1 MRYVSKETVLGSL
14 VACAALAAPA
24 SGAETTTSASCP
36 TPSGRTVVRT
46 LALPGPPH
54 QVLARG
60 DTLWVTLR
68 RPGERARVVRLDAR
82 TGRVDRSFPL
92 EGLPDRLIYGF
103 GSLWIPEEVRGKP
116 GGTLVRLD
124 PRSGRVLAEIR
135 APAPRLFG
143 ATLTVTPAAVWIG
156 GADTRLDTSSIFVVD
171 PRGNAI
177 VRRLGLKVTTVVALV
192 ARGPEVWA
200 SGWESIVKL
209 SPTGRLLFRQ
219 RIGGVAFSIAL
230 APDGVWGAQQFFGHK
245 YRKPQP
251 PARRLVRVTTS
262 PRHLTVVPLEATPG
276 GIASAAGAA
285 WVVFFPDQRR
295 RAILRVSGTPPV
307 PQTVPVRGLPGA
319 IAPASDGVWVAEHD
333 PNELSKV
340 C

>member
-1 MRYVSKETVLGSL
+1 MRYVAREAVLGSL
-14 VACAALAAPA
+14 AACAALVAPA
-24 SGAETTTSASCP
+24 SGADTTTSPGCP

-46 LALPGPPH
+46 LLLPGPPR

-60 DTLWVTLR
+60 DTLWVTLQ
-68 RPGERARVVRLDAR
+68 RPGGRARVIRLDAR

-92 EGLPDRLIYGF
+92 EGVPDRLVYGF
-103 GSLWIPEEVRGKP
+103 GSLWIPEEIRGKP
-116 GGTLVRLD
+116 GGTLIRLD

-156 GADTRLDTSSIFVVD
+156 GADTRLDTSSIFLVD
-171 PRGNAI
+171 PRKNAV
-177 VRRLGLKVTTVVALV
+177 VRRFGVKGTTVVALV
-192 ARGPEVWA
+192 ARGPAVWA

-209 SPTGRLLFRQ
+209 SPAGRLLFRQ

-230 APDGVWGAQQFFGHK
+230 APDGVWGAQQFFGRK

-251 PARRLVRVTTS
+251 LARRLVRVATS
-262 PRHLTVVPLEATPG
+262 PRHLTVVPLDATPG
-276 GIASAAGAA
+276 SVAFAAGSA

-295 RAILRVSGTPPV
+295 HAILRVSGTPPV
-307 PQTVPVRGLPGA
+307 AETVPLHGLPGA
-319 IAPASDGVWVAEHD
+319 IAPASDGVWIAERD

>member
-1 MRYVSKETVLGSL
+1 MRHVSKELFLGSL
-14 VACAALAAPA
+14 AACLALVAPA
-24 SGAETTTSASCP
+24 SGAEKTASTSCP

-46 LALPGPPH
+46 LPLPGPPH
-54 QVLARG
+54 QVLARR

-68 RPGERARVVRLDAR
+68 RPGGRARVVRLDPR
-82 TGRVDRSFPL
+82 TGRVKRSFPL
-92 EGLPDRLIYGF
+92 EGIPDRLVYGF
-103 GSLWIPEEVRGKP
+103 GSLWIPQEIPSKP
-116 GGTLVRLD
+116 GGTLFRLD

-156 GADTRLDTSSIFVVD
+156 GADTRLDTSSIFLVD
-171 PRGNAI
+171 PRKNVV
-177 VRRLGLKVTTVVALV
+177 VRRFGVQGTTVVALV
-192 ARGPEVWA
+192 ARSQAVWA

-209 SPTGRLLFRQ
+209 SPAGRVLFRQ
-219 RIGGVAFSIAL
+219 GIGGVAFSIAVG
-230 APDGVWGAQQFFGHK
+230 PDGVWGAQQFFGRK

-262 PRHLTVVPLEATPG
+262 PRHLAVVPLDATPG
-276 GIASAAGAA
+276 AVASAAGAT

-295 RAILRVSGTPPV
+295 HAILRVSGTPPV
-307 PQTVPVRGLPGA
+307 PETVPLRGVPGA
-319 IAPASDGVWVAEHD
+319 IAPTSNGVWVAEHD

>member
-1 MRYVSKETVLGSL
+1 MRHVSKELSLGSL
-14 VACAALAAPA
+14 AACLALVAPA
-24 SGAETTTSASCP
+24 SGAEKTASTSCP

-46 LALPGPPH
+46 LPLPGPPH

-68 RPGERARVVRLDAR
+68 RPGGRARVVRLDPR
-82 TGRVDRSFPL
+82 TGRVKRSFPL
-92 EGLPDRLIYGF
+92 EGIPDRLVYGF
-103 GSLWIPEEVRGKP
+103 GSLWIPQEIRGRP

-135 APAPRLFG
+135 APGPRLFG
-143 ATLTVTPAAVWIG
+143 ATLTVAPARVWIG
-156 GADTRLDTSSIFVVD
+156 GADTRLDTSSIFLVD
-171 PRGNAI
+171 PRRNAV
-177 VRRLGLKVTTVVALV
+177 VRRFGVTGTTVVALV
-192 ARGPEVWA
+192 SRGPTVWA

-209 SPTGRLLFRQ
+209 SPAGRLLFRQ

-251 PARRLVRVTTS
+251 LARRLVRVTTS
-262 PRHLTVVPLEATPG
+262 PHHLTIVPLDATPG
-276 GIASAAGAA
+276 VVASAAGAT
-285 WVVFFPDQRR
+285 WVVFFPEQRR
-295 RAILRVSGTPPV
+295 RAILRITGTPPV
-307 PQTVPVRGLPGA
+307 PETVPLRGLPGA
-319 IAPASDGVWVAEHD
+319 IAQASDGVWVAQRD

>member
-1 MRYVSKETVLGSL
+1 MRHVSREAVLGSL
-14 VACAALAAPA
+14 AACAALVAPC
-24 SGAETTTSASCP
+24 SGAETTTTASCP

-46 LALPGPPH
+46 LPLPGPPH

-68 RPGERARVVRLDAR
+68 RPGGRARVIRLDAR
-82 TGRVDRSFPL
+82 AGRIDRSFPL
-92 EGLPDRLIYGF
+92 EGLPDRLVYGF
-103 GSLWIPEEVRGKP
+103 GSLWIPQEIRGKP
-116 GGTLVRLD
+116 GGTLIRLD

-156 GADTRLDTSSIFVVD
+156 GADTRLDTSSIFLVD
-171 PRGNAI
+171 PRRNAV
-177 VRRLGLKVTTVVALV
+177 VRRFGVIGTTVVALV
-192 ARGPEVWA
+192 ARGPAVWA

-209 SPTGRLLFRQ
+209 SPAGRLLFRQ

-230 APDGVWGAQQFFGHK
+230 APDGVWGAQQFFGRK

-251 PARRLVRVTTS
+251 LARRLVRVATS
-262 PRHLTVVPLEATPG
+262 PRHFTVVPLDATPG
-276 GIASAAGAA
+276 SVDFAAGSA

-295 RAILRVSGTPPV
+295 HAILRVSGTPPV
-307 PQTVPVRGLPGA
+307 PETVPVHGLPVA
-319 IAPASDGVWVAEHD
+319 IAPASDGVWIAEHD

>member
-1 MRYVSKETVLGSL
+1 M
-14 VACAALAAPA
+14 
-24 SGAETTTSASCP
+24 
-36 TPSGRTVVRT
+36 
-46 LALPGPPH
+46 PGPPH

-68 RPGERARVVRLDAR
+68 RPGGRARVIRLDAR
-82 TGRVDRSFPL
+82 TGRVERSFPL
-92 EGLPDRLIYGF
+92 EGLPDRLVYGF
-103 GSLWIPEEVRGKP
+103 GSLWIPQEIRGKP

-124 PRSGRVLAEIR
+124 PSSGRVLAEIR

-156 GADTRLDTSSIFVVD
+156 GADTRLDASSIFLVD
-171 PRGNAI
+171 PRGNAV

-192 ARGPEVWA
+192 GRGPAVWA

-230 APDGVWGAQQFFGHK
+230 ARDGVWGAQQFFGHK

-251 PARRLVRVTTS
+251 LARRLVRVTTT
-262 PRHLTVVPLEATPG
+262 PRHLTVVPLDSTPG
-276 GIASAAGAA
+276 GVASVAGAA
-285 WVVFFPDQRR
+285 WVVFFPHQRR

-307 PQTVPVRGLPGA
+307 PETVPMRGVPGA
-319 IAPASDGVWVAEHD
+319 IAPASDGVWVVERD

>member
-1 MRYVSKETVLGSL
+1 MRHVSKEAVLGSL
-14 VACAALAAPA
+14 AVCAALVAPT
-24 SGAETTTSASCP
+24 SEAETPASASCP

-60 DTLWVTLR
+60 DALWVTLR
-68 RPGERARVVRLDAR
+68 RPGGRASVVRLDAR

-92 EGLPDRLIYGF
+92 QDVPDRLVYGF
-103 GSLWIPEEVRGKP
+103 GSLWIPQEIRGKP
-116 GGTLVRLD
+116 GGTLFRLD
-124 PRSGRVLAEIR
+124 PRSGRILAEIR

-143 ATLTVTPAAVWIG
+143 ATLALTRAAVWIG
-156 GADTRLDTSSIFVVD
+156 GADTRLDASSIFVVD
-171 PRGNAI
+171 PRRNAV
-177 VRRLGLKVTTVVALV
+177 VRRLGVKATSVVALV
-192 ARGPEVWA
+192 ARGPAVWA

-209 SPTGRLLFRQ
+209 SQTGRLLFQQ
-219 RIGGVAFSIAL
+219 RIGGVAFSIAV
-230 APDGVWGAQQFFGHK
+230 APHSVWGAQQFFGRK

-251 PARRLVRVTTS
+251 PARRLLRITTA
-262 PRHLTVVPLEATPG
+262 PRRLTVVPLDATPG
-276 GIASAAGAA
+276 SVAYAAGSA

-295 RAILRVSGTPPV
+295 HAILRVSGMPPV
-307 PQTVPVRGLPGA
+307 PETVFLRGLPGA
-319 IAPASDGVWVAEHD
+319 IAPASDGVWVAAHD

>member
-1 MRYVSKETVLGSL
+1 MRHVSREAVLGSL
-14 VACAALAAPA
+14 AACAALVAPC
-24 SGAETTTSASCP
+24 SGAETTTTASCP

-46 LALPGPPH
+46 LPLPGPPH

-68 RPGERARVVRLDAR
+68 RPGGRARVIRLDAR
-82 TGRVDRSFPL
+82 AGRIDRSFPL
-92 EGLPDRLIYGF
+92 EGLPDRLVYGF
-103 GSLWIPEEVRGKP
+103 GSLWIPQEIRGKP
-116 GGTLVRLD
+116 GGTLIRLD

-156 GADTRLDTSSIFVVD
+156 GADTRLDTRSIFLVD
-171 PRGNAI
+171 PRRNAV
-177 VRRLGLKVTTVVALV
+177 VRRFGVIGTTVVALV
-192 ARGPEVWA
+192 ARGPAVWA

-209 SPTGRLLFRQ
+209 SPAGRLLFRQ

-230 APDGVWGAQQFFGHK
+230 APDGVWGAQQFFGRK

-251 PARRLVRVTTS
+251 LARRLVRVATS
-262 PRHLTVVPLEATPG
+262 PRHFTVVPLDATPG
-276 GIASAAGAA
+276 SVDFAAGSA

-295 RAILRVSGTPPV
+295 HAILRVSGTPPV
-307 PQTVPVRGLPGA
+307 PETVPVHGLPVA
-319 IAPASDGVWVAEHD
+319 IAPASDGVWIAEHD

>member
-1 MRYVSKETVLGSL
+1 MRHVSREAVLGSL
-14 VACAALAAPA
+14 AACAALVAPC
-24 SGAETTTSASCP
+24 SGAETTTTASCP

-46 LALPGPPH
+46 LPLPGPPH

-68 RPGERARVVRLDAR
+68 RPGGRARVIRLDAR
-82 TGRVDRSFPL
+82 AGRIDRSFPL
-92 EGLPDRLIYGF
+92 EGLPDRLVYGF
-103 GSLWIPEEVRGKP
+103 GSLWIPQEIRGKP
-116 GGTLVRLD
+116 GGTLIRLD

-156 GADTRLDTSSIFVVD
+156 GADTRLDTSSIFLVD
-171 PRGNAI
+171 PRRNAV
-177 VRRLGLKVTTVVALV
+177 VRRFGVIGTTVVALV
-192 ARGPEVWA
+192 ARGPAVWA

-209 SPTGRLLFRQ
+209 SPAGRLLFRQ

-230 APDGVWGAQQFFGHK
+230 APDGVWGAQQFFGRK

-251 PARRLVRVTTS
+251 LAHRLVRVATS
-262 PRHLTVVPLEATPG
+262 PRHFTVVPLDATPG
-276 GIASAAGAA
+276 SVDFAAGSA

-295 RAILRVSGTPPV
+295 HAILRVSGTPPV
-307 PQTVPVRGLPGA
+307 PETVPVHGLPVA
-319 IAPASDGVWVAEHD
+319 IAPASDGVWIAEHD

>member
-1 MRYVSKETVLGSL
+1 MQHVSRETVLGAL
-14 VACAALAAPA
+14 AACAALVAPA
-24 SGAETTTSASCP
+24 SGADTTTSTSCP

-46 LALPGPPH
+46 LPLPGPPL

-68 RPGERARVVRLDAR
+68 RRGGRGRVVRLDAR
-82 TGRVDRSFPL
+82 SGRVERSFPL
-92 EGLPDRLIYGF
+92 EGLPDRLVYGF
-103 GSLWIPEEVRGKP
+103 GSLWIPQEIRGKP

-143 ATLTVTPAAVWIG
+143 ATLTVTPTAVWIG
-156 GADTRLDTSSIFVVD
+156 GADTRLDASSIFLVD
-171 PRGNAI
+171 PRKNAV
-177 VRRLGLKVTTVVALV
+177 VRRLGVKVTSGGALV
-192 ARGPEVWA
+192 ARGPVVWA

-230 APDGVWGAQQFFGHK
+230 APDGVWGAQQFFGRK
-245 YRKPQP
+245 YGKPQP
-251 PARRLVRVTTS
+251 AARRLVRITTS
-262 PRHLTVVPLEATPG
+262 PRRLTVVPLDATPG
-276 GIASAAGAA
+276 SIAFAAGSA
-285 WVVFFPDQRR
+285 WVVFFPDQHRHV
-295 RAILRVSGTPPV
+295 ILRVSGMPPV
-307 PQTVPVRGLPGA
+307 PEAVPLPGLPGG
-319 IAPASDGVWVAEHD
+319 IAQASDGVWVAERD

>member
-1 MRYVSKETVLGSL
+1 MRHVSKEAVLGSL
-14 VACAALAAPA
+14 AACAALVAPT
-24 SGAETTTSASCP
+24 SEAETTTSASCP

-46 LALPGPPH
+46 LPLPGPPH

-68 RPGERARVVRLDAR
+68 RPGRRARVIRLDAR
-82 TGRVDRSFPL
+82 TGRIDRSFPL
-92 EGLPDRLIYGF
+92 QGVPARLAYGF
-103 GSLWIPEEVRGKP
+103 GSLWIPQEIRGKP
-116 GGTLVRLD
+116 GGTLFRLD
-124 PRSGRVLAEIR
+124 PGSGRVLAEVR

-143 ATLTVTPAAVWIG
+143 ATVAVTPAAVWIG
-156 GADTRLDTSSIFVVD
+156 GADTRLDASSIFLVD
-171 PRGNAI
+171 PRRNVV
-177 VRRLGLKVTTVVALV
+177 VRHLGVKVTSVVAL
-192 ARGPEVWA
+192 AAQGPAVWA

-230 APDGVWGAQQFFGHK
+230 APNGVWGAQQFFGRK

-251 PARRLVRVTTS
+251 FARRLVRITAG
-262 PRHLTVVPLEATPG
+262 PRHLTVVPLDATPG
-276 GIASAAGAA
+276 SVAYAGGSA

-295 RAILRVSGTPPV
+295 HAILRVSGMPPV
-307 PQTVPVRGLPGA
+307 PETVPLRGLPGA
-319 IAPASDGVWVAEHD
+319 IAPASDGVWVAERD